1 MGAIIIHS
9 NSSILKKIK
18 EMVSESG
25 GGIIEL
31 SDETIEDFI
40 LGLEMQ
46 KSETEELV
54 SKEAI
59 LKILKENHE
68 SSI

>member
-1 MGAIIIHS
+1 MGAIIVHS

-18 EMVSESG
+18 ELVSESG

-59 LKILKENHE
+59 LNILKENHE